1 MYNNKIFNKYHL
13 NPNIIIFIGILS
25 LYLILGIVLFKYYQ
39 HKINPD
45 AINYVNIAKYYFLG
59 NYTNAI
65 NTYWSPLISWLLIP
79 FFIFGTTPVYMIYS
93 TKVLSLIIGFFTIIG
108 VRQLSYKFEID
119 ETIRI
124 SILLSVVPITL
135 YFVYSYITPDLL
147 VVCIFVYYF
156 NIIFNP
162 KYPEK
167 LSYGLLCGLLGA
179 LAYFAKSYAFPFF
192 IVHFILFNFIH
203 YFKNVKYRKNTL
215 KNLFLGFLLFFAIS
229 GIWMGVISQKEGA
242 LTYGTSGEF
251 NHNLMGPD
259 SSKGW
264 TTQYLGE
271 SSVKIQPWSPF
282 SSWYYFK
289 YQLNLIL
296 TNTLEMID
304 KFELFSYLSIIILLS
319 YLLFFIKPIKKILN
333 DDRFYPFL
341 TVVIF
346 CAGYSTILV
355 EERYLWIIY
364 ILLLLMG
371 GYLLNKLFK
380 SNFFSNRKNILLLTK
395 IIILPIFM
403 ISFVMMPIS
412 FLHENVN
419 ADADVYNLSN
429 TLETQYNIHGNIA
442 SDDNE
447 RKMLYISYYLGTKY
461 LGQTKKENITELQKD
476 LSKNN
481 INFYFVWNNSNNY
494 PSNNEIT
501 GGKIKGLKIYHMT

>member
-1 MYNNKIFNKYHL
+1 MYNKIFSKYQLKHNL
-13 NPNIIIFIGILS
+13 IFIGILA
-25 LYLILGIVLFKYYQ
+25 LYLILGIVSFRYYQ
-39 HKINPD
+39 HQLNPD
-45 AINYVNIAKYYFLG
+45 GINYINIAKYYFLG
-59 NYTNAI
+59 SYINAV
-65 NTYWSPLISWLLIP
+65 NSYWSPLISWLLIP
-79 FFIFGTTPVYMIYS
+79 FFIFGTTPVYMVYS

-108 VRQLSYKFEID
+108 IRQLSYKFEMD
-119 ETIRI
+119 ETIRT
-124 SILLSVVPITL
+124 SILVSVVPIIL
-135 YFVYSYITPDLL
+135 YFAYSYITPDLL
-147 VVCIFVYYF
+147 VVCILVYYF
-156 NIIFNP
+156 NIIFSP

-167 LSYGLLCGLLGA
+167 LSYALFCGLLGA
-179 LAYFAKSYAFPFF
+179 LAYLAKSYAFPFF
-192 IVHFILFNFIH
+192 IVHFVLFNIIH
-203 YFKNVKYRKNTL
+203 YFKNVKYRRNVV
-215 KNLFLGFLLFFAIS
+215 KNLFLGFLIFFAIS
-229 GIWMGVISQKEGA
+229 GIWIGLISQKEGA

-251 NHNLMGPD
+251 NHNLMGPN

-264 TTQYLGE
+264 TTHYLGE

-296 TNTLEMID
+296 TNAIEMIN
-304 KFELFSYLSIIILLS
+304 KFESFSYLSIIILLS

-333 DDRFYPFL
+333 DDRLYPFL

-355 EERYLWIIY
+355 EERYLWIIN

-380 SNFFSNRKNILLLTK
+380 SNFFSNKKNILLLTK

-419 ADADVYNLSN
+419 AGIDVYNLSN
-429 TLETQYNIHGNIA
+429 TLEAQYNIQGNIA
-442 SDDNE
+442 TDDNGK
-447 RKMLYISYYLGTKY
+447 KMIYISYYLGTNY
-461 LGQTKKENITELQKD
+461 LGQTKKENSNALHED

-481 INFYFVWNNSNNY
+481 INFYFVWDNSSNY
-494 PSNNEIT
+494 LSNNEIT
-501 GGKIKGLKIYHMT
+501 GGKIEGLKIYAIN